1 MDPGEESKNIVSQK
15 KIFYLKK
22 LPCLQR
28 KKMRIYKKT
37 GNKNLSLDNLFNSDQ
52 YDLVNTITVGRIM
65 KKYNINNLDIMKLDV
80 EGVADK
86 VIVDCLKKNI
96 FPDQICFELE
106 RPLKIFKQIDYFKRF
121 IKTVLL
127 LKKSGYILYK
137 CTNLKLGLRS
147 EILAVRNEIE

>member
-1 MDPGEESKNIVSQK
+1 MDPGEEVK
-15 KIFYLKK
+15 KHCFYKK
-22 LPCLQR
+22 KFLFEKAALFTEE

-86 VIVDCLKKNI
+86 VIVDCLKK
-96 FPDQICFELE
+96 
-106 RPLKIFKQIDYFKRF
+106 
-121 IKTVLL
+121 
-127 LKKSGYILYK
+127 YI
-137 CTNLKLGLRS
+137 S
-147 EILAVRNEIE
+147 